1 MPYDTGTA
9 QLINQLTNPPSPFEQ
24 YGKTLQF
31 ADQYKQFQANKA
43 ISDIYGQS
51 IDPQTGQVDLGKFN
65 ALAQQNPAALWKF
78 GAQMQQAGVGV
89 QAQGAGTSAQLQA
102 AQDQLGAQAAYLQ
115 PLLDKVVNQQKP
127 VTGAELSAALANMPP
142 GLVPPSSVAN
152 IQRQIAQIGP
162 NGDASGIVRG
172 AAFAN
177 DHGQAVLKSVLP
189 NFGAWNAGG
198 VTYPTQTNPMA
209 SGGVQYPRQGV
220 PSTPSADTM
229 SDIVTVTLS
238 DNTTQQMSR
247 ADALN
252 AIGSAVPGKEGVTVL
267 GPPPGGYPVVTR
279 AQPAAPSGQGASG
292 TTPAVAPP
300 TPSGRINPPQQ
311 PAAGSA
317 QPPPQGQPAPGGAT
331 YGRSGQPGQLATTE
345 DSAAQFRADRADQS
359 ASVNRVA
366 TIENA
371 QKALEGATT
380 GPGTQVAQAV
390 QGVLGTWTPDVIKK
404 AVPGADFQQRAAD
417 YDEANKYLTQIA
429 NANGSAIGGQVTND
443 KLAAATVA
451 TPNVH
456 IQKLATDQLLQ
467 VLKAQEN
474 MKQTMFAQSQ
484 ADGVT
489 PQQYADWK
497 ANWAKTHDPRAFLPM
512 TPSRVEYLKKTIKP
526 GTPEE
531 QNFMSTLNQVRGSQG
546 PSTATGQE

>member
-1 MPYDTGTA
+1 MPFDNSVTGNY
-9 QLINQLTNPPSPFEQ
+9 INQLMNPPDPNARFNSA
-24 YGKTLQF
+24 LQGLD
-31 ADQYKQFQANKA
+31 AYKQFQAKQA
-43 ISDIYGQS
+43 AADAYRQS
-51 IDPQTGQVDLGKFN
+51 VDPTTGQVDQGRFN
-65 ALAQQNPAALWKF
+65 ALMSQGT
-78 GAQMQQAGVGV
+78 GAWNLGESMRSIGQGV
-89 QAQGAGTSAQLQA
+89 QAQGQGTSADVNAKL
-102 AQDQLGAQAAYLQ
+102 DQLNVQQAYMQ
-115 PLLDKVVNQQKP
+115 PLMSRINSGET
-127 VTGAELSAALANMPP
+127 VTGADVTAALNNMPP
-142 GLVPPSSVAN
+142 GIVTPQMRAN
-152 IQRQIAQIGP
+152 LDRQIAQIGLT
-162 NGDASGIVRG
+162 GDASGLVRG
-172 AAFAN
+172 GYFAS
-177 DHGQAVLKSVLP
+177 QAGRDMLRLQMP
-189 NFGAWNAGG
+189 NYGAWNAGG

-229 SDIVTVTLS
+229 SDIVTVNLS

-279 AQPAAPSGQGASG
+279 AQPAAGGP
-292 TTPAVAPP
+292 TPLVPP
-300 TPSGRINPPQQ
+300 QTPSGRINPPQQ

-390 QGVLGTWTPDVIKK
+390 QGVLGTWIPDVIKK

-429 NANGSAIGGQVTND
+429 NANGSAIGGPVTND

-526 GTPEE
+526 GTTEE
-531 QNFMSTLNQVRGSQG
+531 KNFMSTLNQVRGSQG
-546 PSTATGQE
+546 PSTETGQE